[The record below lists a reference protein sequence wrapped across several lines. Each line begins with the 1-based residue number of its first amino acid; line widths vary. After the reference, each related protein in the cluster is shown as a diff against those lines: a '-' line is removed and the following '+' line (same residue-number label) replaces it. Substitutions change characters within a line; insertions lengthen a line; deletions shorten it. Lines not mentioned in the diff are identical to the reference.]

1 MCEFVIKCEC
11 SSRGQHVGAG
21 RGHEESRDF
30 DGCRARAASS
40 FLVAGVAI
48 WKGPSARSG
57 IIFNDTCI
65 QPCNAGNRAA
75 TPHPWIGAL
84 YFFSS
89 SSSAGIGC
97 RCVSLGRAIIPE
109 NWRRACS
116 GAAHAKGLECGR
128 MFLFP
133 SHDSGLCKWRWH
145 AESRFCPYPKPI

>member
-57 IIFNDTCI
+57 IIFNDT
-65 QPCNAGNRAA
+65 RASSPA
-75 TPHPWIGAL
+75 TQATGPPHLIRGSAHYISSPAAAAL
-84 YFFSS
+84 
-89 SSSAGIGC
+89 
-97 RCVSLGRAIIPE
+97 E
-109 NWRRACS
+109 S
-116 GAAHAKGLECGR
+116 GAGA
-128 MFLFP
+128 FLW
-133 SHDSGLCKWRWH
+133 DVQ
-145 AESRFCPYPKPI
+145 